1 MSKEIDELVE
11 QRQRDWEAF
20 VKYSKY
26 GTAIIVIILAVV
38 VIGWIAP

>member
-11 QRQRDWEAF
+11 QRQREWHMF
-20 VKYSKY
+20 VQCTKY
-26 GTAIIVIILAVV
+26 GTGIIVFIVAVV